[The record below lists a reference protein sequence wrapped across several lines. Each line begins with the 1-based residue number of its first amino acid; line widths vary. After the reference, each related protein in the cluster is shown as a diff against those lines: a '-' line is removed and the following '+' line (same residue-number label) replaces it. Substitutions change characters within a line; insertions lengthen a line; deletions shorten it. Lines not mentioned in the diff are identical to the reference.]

1 MKVAVETILHYLAGE
16 NKNKCINTYEYT
28 EDLNIERV
36 ALNEI
41 PRVPNTIYRLTL
53 PRIASYDPFV
63 LTMAKFGPK
72 NWSWNVIAHGC
83 QKDEIVPPRKMS

>member
-1 MKVAVETILHYLAGE
+1 MKVAVETILHYLKAGE

-41 PRVPNTIYRLTL
+41 PRVPNTIYRMTL
-53 PRIASYDPFV
+53 PRIASCESFV
-63 LTMAKFGPK
+63 LTMAK
-72 NWSWNVIAHGC
+72 I
-83 QKDEIVPPRKMS
+83 